1 MDTNKKIILA
11 SGSTARKKLLD
22 NIKLDFEVQ
31 ESDFE
36 EIMDPN
42 TPPEELAVE
51 LALGKARNVAAKNK
65 NAIIIA
71 ADSFVVLDNEYLG
84 KPHSPEEARTMLRK
98 VSGRKQNFI
107 TGLAI
112 IDTDT
117 GAVFT
122 DHELSEIWLRPISDE
137 EIEDYIKTGEPFSK
151 AGGYSIQ
158 EIGSVFIEKV
168 SGNFTGI
175 VGLPV
180 SKVYTILRQIGVKVF

>member
-65 NAIIIA
+65 NAVIIA

-122 DHELSEIWLRPISDE
+122 DHELSEIWLSPISDE